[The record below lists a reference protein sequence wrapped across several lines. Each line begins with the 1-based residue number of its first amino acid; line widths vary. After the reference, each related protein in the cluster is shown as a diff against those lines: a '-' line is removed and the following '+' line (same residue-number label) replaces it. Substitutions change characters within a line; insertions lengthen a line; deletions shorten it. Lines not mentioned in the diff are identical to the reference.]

1 MHDPHSWGYDVAMSE
16 TAANTSPLNARRWQ
30 AVVDRD
36 SAQSGMFVYGV
47 KTTGIYCR
55 PGCASRQPKAANVV
69 FFGDGSEAVASG
81 FRACKRCVPD
91 NAAPPDPTIA
101 AMIQAC
107 RTIEAA
113 ETPPSLEIL
122 AGNASLSPSHFQR
135 TFKRALGLSP
145 KDYAQARRMERF
157 RAALLSG
164 DSVTDAIYSAGFNTP
179 SRAHEAAGRHLGM
192 VPGSYRAGASGEV
205 IGYTQAPSNLGPVTI
220 AATMRGIASISLG
233 EDAITNLKVEFPMAE
248 LIHAPKAFTEWVTA
262 VVTLIEEPR
271 TATSLPL
278 DIRGT
283 AFQQQVWR
291 ALREIPPGTTATY
304 KEIASLVGSPNA
316 HRAVGSACGAN
327 RLAVA
332 IPCHRAV
339 RADGGLGGYRWGL
352 DRKKTLLSREE
363 G

>member
-1 MHDPHSWGYDVAMSE
+1 MMFAMTDV
-16 TAANTSPLNARRWQ
+16 TTNTSPLNARRWQ

-36 SAQSGMFVYGV
+36 AAQSGIFVYGV

-55 PGCASRQPKAANVV
+55 PGCASRQPKPANVV
-69 FFGDGSEAVASG
+69 FFGDGSEAAASG

-91 NAAPPDPTIA
+91 AASTPDPTIA
-101 AMIQAC
+101 AVIQAC

-113 ETPPSLEIL
+113 EAPPSLETL
-122 AGNASLSPSHFQR
+122 AGDAGLSPSHFQR

-164 DSVTDAIYSAGFNTP
+164 GSVTDAIYSAGFNTP
-179 SRAHEAAGRHLGM
+179 SRAHEAADKHLGM
-192 VPGSYRAGASGEV
+192 VPGSYRAGAAGEV
-205 IGYTQAPSNLGPVTI
+205 IGYTQAPSILGPITI
-220 AATMRGIASISLG
+220 AATLRGIASISLG
-233 EDAITNLKVEFPMAE
+233 GDAITNLESEFPKAE
-248 LIHAPKAFTEWVTA
+248 LIHAPAAFTGWVNA
-262 VVTLIEEPR
+262 VITLIEEPS
-271 TATSLPL
+271 TAISLPL

-283 AFQQQVWR
+283 AFQQRVWR
-291 ALREIPPGTTATY
+291 ALRDIPPGTTATY

-352 DRKKTLLSREE
+352 DRKKTLLSREKK
-363 G
+363 